1 MLLRYSKNIK
11 IPRFFFKI
19 VWISYEAKQI
29 NALIVLS
36 LHVGP
41 YYVLVVIVMLLLT
54 GINV

>member
-29 NALIVLS
+29 NALIVLL

-41 YYVLVVIVMLLLT
+41 YYV
-54 GINV
+54 